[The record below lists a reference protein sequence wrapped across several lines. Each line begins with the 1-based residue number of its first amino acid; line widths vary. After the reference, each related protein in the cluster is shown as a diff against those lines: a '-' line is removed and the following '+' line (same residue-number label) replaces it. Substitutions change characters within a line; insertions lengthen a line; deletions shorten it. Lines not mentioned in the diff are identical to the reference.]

1 MGYLFGFLFQFLIEK
16 ETVEEA
22 TKENRFSA
30 WNAIVDHQPHAFC
43 CLQSMGLCRVLFYR
57 SGGETPPF
65 PAPVCWMPSKNS

>member
-1 MGYLFGFLFQFLIEK
+1 VGYLFGFLFQFLIEK

-43 CLQSMGLCRVLFYR
+43 CLQSMRLCLVLFYR
-57 SGGETPPF
+57 SDGETPSF
-65 PAPVCWMPSKNS
+65 PASV